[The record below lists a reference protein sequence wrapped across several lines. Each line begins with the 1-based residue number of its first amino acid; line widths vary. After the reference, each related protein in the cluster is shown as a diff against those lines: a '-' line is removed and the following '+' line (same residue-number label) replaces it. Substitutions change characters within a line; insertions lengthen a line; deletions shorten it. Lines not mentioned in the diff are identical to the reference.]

1 METNPE
7 GSEPVN
13 PYEGYILRKYIKI
26 IILAVVIVAISLYS
40 LMRGDYE
47 ISFTGVIN
55 ALFGNSSKVVHVIV
69 WDVRLTRIV
78 TAILVG
84 FALSISGV
92 VMQSILKNP
101 LASPYTLGISNAA
114 AFGAALSLAASY
126 FGWFAGNAVG
136 DFLKGA
142 YGMATFS
149 FVFSMV
155 IVVIILMVSRLT
167 GFTSE
172 SLVLMGVAIGSI
184 FSAALASLQYMVDDS
199 TLSSIV
205 YWQFGD
211 LTKAVW
217 SEIGIIFVVT
227 ALVICYFFYRRLDF
241 NVMNAGEDVA
251 QSLGLNTRHLLVI
264 GMVLSAVCTSVCI
277 SIVGII
283 GFVGLL
289 GPHISRNLVGGD
301 HRFLMPMSMLVGAA
315 ILLFADTI
323 GRLAFTF
330 SLPVG
335 IITSFFGGPLFV
347 SLLVMSHRRGREND

>member
-1 METNPE
+1 MEENDTK
-7 GSEPVN
+7 EPVN

-26 IILAVVIVAISLYS
+26 AVLAVLIVLVSIYS
-40 LMRGDYE
+40 MMRGDYE
-47 ISFTGVIN
+47 ISFMGVID
-55 ALFGNSSKVVHVIV
+55 ALMGRSTKVIHVIV
-69 WDVRLTRIV
+69 WDIRLTRVV

-114 AFGAALSLAASY
+114 AFGAAFSLAASY
-126 FGWFAGNAVG
+126 FGWFAGNAIG
-136 DFLKGA
+136 DFLKGS
-142 YGMATFS
+142 YGMAVFS
-149 FVFSMV
+149 FLFSML
-155 IVVIILMVSRLT
+155 IVVIILSVSRLT

-184 FSAALASLQYMVDDS
+184 FSAALASLQYLVDDS
-199 TLSSIV
+199 TLASIV

-217 SEIGIIFVVT
+217 AEIGIIFVVL
-227 ALVICYFFYRRLDF
+227 LVVVCYFFYRRLDF

-251 QSLGLNTRHLLVI
+251 QGLGLNTRHLLVM

-289 GPHISRNLVGGD
+289 GPHISRKLVGGD

-315 ILLFADTI
+315 ILLIADTV

-347 SLLVMSHRRGREND
+347 SLLVMSHRRSGGDD